1 MKIGLKLWSSNHH
14 LFSEAVELFEKKEFD
29 FIEMHAENGS
39 FDTTKLE
46 PLKGIPVNIHSPNE
60 NHFNLMQKSEE
71 NEHIFQELFQFAD
84 YFNSEYIVIHP
95 GIGNHKEILFNNLE
109 KMKSANN
116 KDRTIIIE
124 NVPKV
129 CVWPADNLYGY
140 TYEMMKEILE
150 VSGAGFCLDFTH
162 AIKSAKS
169 QNIDAKEFIN
179 KLMTLNPKVF
189 HVCDADSEEEKD
201 QHMNLGKGNLDLAF
215 IKSKILENGS
225 KMVVFETPKEDGLSN
240 DVKNMDYFRGL

>member
-1 MKIGLKLWSSNHH
+1 
-14 LFSEAVELFEKKEFD
+14 
-29 FIEMHAENGS
+29 
-39 FDTTKLE
+39 
-46 PLKGIPVNIHSPNE
+46 
-60 NHFNLMQKSEE
+60 
-71 NEHIFQELFQFAD
+71 
-84 YFNSEYIVIHP
+84 
-95 GIGNHKEILFNNLE
+95 
-109 KMKSANN
+109 
-116 KDRTIIIE
+116 
-124 NVPKV
+124 
-129 CVWPADNLYGY
+129 
-140 TYEMMKEILE
+140 MMKEILE